1 MSVSINEQSRIDWVA
16 QELKKIPAGLTIL
29 DAGAGEQQYKKYCS
43 HLNYVSQDFA
53 AYNPTSDQHGLQMGS
68 WDYGKLD
75 IVSDIVSIPRPD
87 QTFDAILCTEVFE
100 HIPDPI
106 AAVKEFSR
114 LLKPGGILILTA
126 PFCSMT
132 HFAPYHF
139 ATGFNRYFY
148 ETHLSLNGFSIGSI
162 TPNGN
167 YFSYM
172 AQEINRMPHVAINY
186 GLSKINFLGKLAIS
200 YLHKNLVKWASS
212 DDQSS
217 ELMCFG
223 YHVVAMKNQ

>member
-1 MSVSINEQSRIDWVA
+1 MD
-16 QELKKIPAGLTIL
+16 
-29 DAGAGEQQYKKYCS
+29 
-43 HLNYVSQDFA
+43 
-53 AYNPTSDQHGLQMGS
+53 S

-75 IVSDIVSIPRPD
+75 IICDITNIPRPD
-87 QTFDAILCTEVFE
+87 HSFDAILCTEVFE

-106 AAVKEFSR
+106 SAIKEFSR
-114 LLKPGGILILTA
+114 LLKPGGKLILTA

-148 ETHLSLNGFSIGSI
+148 ETQLTLNGFNISSI

-167 YFSYM
+167 YFSYL
-172 AQEINRMPHVAINY
+172 AQEINRMPHVAVNF
-186 GLSKINFLGKLAIS
+186 GLGRINFLGKIAIS
-200 YLHKNLVKWASS
+200 YLNKYLVRLATN
-212 DDQSS
+212 DNQSS

-223 YHVVAMKNQ
+223 YHVVAVKN